1 MSEKVTCAICK
12 NEVNKKCTVKKNSA
26 VALNKRRRCDLFE
39 LEPGKVKTKQIL
51 KTVRMT
57 YEEKEALR
65 KEYKEQLK
73 LYKQAVKEAKQG
85 KVPHSG
91 SSKHPLTG
99 DLSRFV
105 STVED

>member
-12 NEVNKKCTVKKNSA
+12 NEVNKKCVAKKNSS
-26 VALNKRRRCDLFE
+26 VALNKRRRCDLFI
-39 LEPGKVKTKQIL
+39 LEAEKVKTKQIL

-65 KEYKEQLK
+65 KEYKEQLRIYK
-73 LYKQAVKEAKQG
+73 EAAKQAKSAPKF
-85 KVPHSG
+85 PG
-91 SSKHPLTG
+91 SAKHPLTG